1 MADEQNEWLDR
12 ETAELLLCGESPEAV
27 HPGSRKRAERL
38 AAALGALSAPPGPQA
53 SSVSADAELPGEEAA
68 LAAFRKV
75 NAERSDASARMPAA
89 LGRGTPGRTRDAGPV
104 RLGRRGDGTRRPR
117 RHRPLRLGLAAA
129 LTVGMVGSVA
139 VAAGTGVLPAP
150 FGGTEPEPVA
160 TVSAAASP
168 ERPLMSPSPGDGAQ
182 EGTQGGPSSPVGTA
196 PGVPDEDTGRDSGEA
211 GDPDAG
217 DRAAGGTG
225 GHRPDLVESC
235 RRVGAGK
242 ELDDARARALKQAAG
257 GAWRVGKYCGA
268 LLAAGDS
275 AGGGGEKAGGGSGP
289 AVREGEL
296 RWDTGDGRGHGDRS
310 DRGGESGKSGKGG
323 ENGKGGN
330 GGGNGEGDQGKGGKN
345 GDGEGGRGDD
355 GDGGE
360 DDGPDGDDSRTSP
373 VSPPVRHS
381 HQPRQP
387 HRSHHANHSR
397 ATDTTL
403 TPHATATP

>member
-12 ETAELLLCGESPEAV
+12 ETAELLLSGESTEAV

-38 AAALGALSAPPGPQA
+38 AAALDALSAPPGPQA
-53 SSVSADAELPGEEAA
+53 SSMSADAELPGEEAA

-89 LGRGTPGRTRDAGPV
+89 LGRGTPGRLRDAGPV

-160 TVSAAASP
+160 TVSASASP

-182 EGTQGGPSSPVGTA
+182 EGTQGGPSSPAGTA
-196 PGVPDEDTGRDSGEA
+196 PGVPDEDTGRDGGEA
-211 GDPDAG
+211 GDAG
-217 DRAAGGTG
+217 GRAAGGTG
-225 GHRPDLVESC
+225 GHRRDLVESC

-242 ELDDARARALKQAAG
+242 ALDDARVRALEQAAG
-257 GAWRVGKYCGA
+257 GAWRVGKYCGD
-268 LLAAGDS
+268 LLAADDS
-275 AGGGGEKAGGGSGP
+275 A
-289 AVREGEL
+289 
-296 RWDTGDGRGHGDRS
+296 DGDARGHGDRS
-310 DRGGESGKSGKGG
+310 DRGGKGG

-330 GGGNGEGDQGKGGKN
+330 GEGDQGRGGKK
-345 GDGEGGRGDD
+345 GDGGGGRGDD

-387 HRSHHANHSR
+387 RRSHHADHSR
-397 ATDTTL
+397 ATYATL
-403 TPHATATP
+403 TPHATETA